1 MDVEASLIRSTRK
14 LHPRLAL
21 AAGIVLLALPGALAL
36 NACGP
41 RAEQPG
47 KLDATIVSIAPA
59 PPAVGEAVITLAVRD
74 TDGNP
79 LEGATIEVEG
89 TMTHAGMKP
98 VIVETEALGGGRY
111 ATKGFAFT
119 MGGDW
124 VIIVRARLADGTTA
138 QQRVDLKGVRGEM
151 QIDMKSDKAQEGN

>member
-1 MDVEASLIRSTRK
+1 MDMEASLIRSTCK
-14 LHPRLAL
+14 PHPRLAL
-21 AAGIVLLALPGALAL
+21 AARIVLFALLGALAL

-41 RAEQPG
+41 RGEQSG
-47 KLDATIVSIAPA
+47 GLDVTIVSVAPD
-59 PPAVGEAVITLAVRD
+59 PATVGEAVLTLALRD

-138 QQRVDLKGVRGEM
+138 HNRVDLKGVQGEM
-151 QIDMKSDKAQEGN
+151 RMDMKSDKAQEGN